1 MFKMVDWQLYR
12 KFDLDNL
19 SAQDMID
26 LIEAYYSTLPKGTV
40 EKIVPNFQILVNM
53 YGSVMQ
59 SIAHLPEW
67 ILKKIVKHIT
77 PEIAPTINSEEFPV

>member
-1 MFKMVDWQLYR
+1 
-12 KFDLDNL
+12 
-19 SAQDMID
+19 MID

-59 SIAHLPEW
+59 SIAHLPAD
-67 ILKKIVKHIT
+67 ILKKIVKNIT